1 MGAGQNEKV
10 ILDAI
15 DSPEKP
21 SSALD
26 SPAFSAIGRSKSACE
41 FFVQRENEG
50 AQEDVKTG
58 K

>member
-15 DSPEKP
+15 DYPEKP

-26 SPAFSAIGRSKSACE
+26 SPAFSVDRAAFSAVE
-41 FFVQRENEG
+41 LFTQQENEG
-50 AQEDVKTG
+50 AQEDVKTW